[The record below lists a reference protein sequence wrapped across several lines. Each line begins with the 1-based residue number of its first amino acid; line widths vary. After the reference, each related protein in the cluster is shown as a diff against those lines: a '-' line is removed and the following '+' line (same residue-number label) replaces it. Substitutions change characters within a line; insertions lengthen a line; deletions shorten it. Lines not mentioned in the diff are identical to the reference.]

1 MQFEMKLQLSERDQ
15 RNYTK
20 LILAIAR
27 SLRTYRDAV
36 AQGNGIMGED
46 TGLVVDELGLTL
58 GSWEVKDLVTCA
70 KCGAQAERRGHDTI
84 EDWDSEGSTWF
95 YCSEECFEKH

>member
-1 MQFEMKLQLSERDQ
+1 MQFTMNLNLTERDHL
-15 RNYTK
+15 NYNK
-20 LILAIAR
+20 LVQAIAR

-36 AQGNGIMGED
+36 AQNKQMLGED

-58 GSWEVKDLVTCA
+58 GSWEVHDLVSCA
-70 KCGAQAERRGHDTI
+70 KCGTRTERHGVDTI
-84 EDWDSEGSTWF
+84 EDWDSEGSTWY